1 MLQRLKS
8 RSDQIVAKFPWLP
21 YVVPFG
27 IFFAFTAVQN
37 GLPVT
42 VEWLYPAKTI
52 VVGLSIVMLLPWF
65 PSLQRSHTV
74 SSTLVGLLV
83 CVLWVATDDLYPH
96 LMEAQEFDPTAVLAG
111 PSLCIWIGF
120 RLFGAVVVVAV
131 MEEVFW
137 RGFLLR
143 WIIKQDFLSVSFGTF
158 TWVSFAV
165 TSILFAVEH
174 NRWFA
179 GLLAGVIYNLWFY
192 RTCSIYACIVAHGVT
207 NLALGLYVLYS
218 GDWSFW

>member
-1 MLQRLKS
+1 M
-8 RSDQIVAKFPWLP
+8 
-21 YVVPFG
+21 
-27 IFFAFTAVQN
+27 
-37 GLPVT
+37 
-42 VEWLYPAKTI
+42 
-52 VVGLSIVMLLPWF
+52 
-65 PSLQRSHTV
+65 
-74 SSTLVGLLV
+74 
-83 CVLWVATDDLYPH
+83 
-96 LMEAQEFDPTAVLAG
+96 
-111 PSLCIWIGF
+111 
-120 RLFGAVVVVAV
+120 VVVAV

-143 WIIKQDFLSVSFGTF
+143 WIIKQDFLNVSFGTF

-192 RTCSIYACIVAHGVT
+192 RTRSIYACIVAHGVT
-207 NLALGLYVLYS
+207 NLALGLYVLYT